1 MRGGQKEPLYRKVNT
16 RTHHV
21 DHGMN
26 GGEAR
31 WARNTKAT
39 KANESMRGSMHPGH
53 RHGLDYTPLYRF
65 LLSRLGRD
73 WDEVCSEALPR
84 IADRDALYH
93 MVARNPDE
101 ERDFVRLGENSYWS
115 GLRVNAANLLEKVAP
130 NLTAEAI
137 EPGCTC
143 CTHTFNGMVIA
154 FGKEQLDLAWKYVPV
169 SER

>member
-1 MRGGQKEPLYRKVNT
+1 MRGGQKEPLYRRVNT
-16 RTHHV
+16 RTHGVH
-21 DHGMN
+21 HGG

-39 KANESMRGSMHPGH
+39 KANESVRGSMHPGH

-73 WDEVCSEALPR
+73 WDAVVSEALPR

-93 MVARNPDE
+93 MVARRADD

-115 GLRVNAANLLEKVAP
+115 GLRVNAANLLERVAP
-130 NLTAEAI
+130 ELTTEAI

-143 CTHTFNGMVIA
+143 CTHTFNGVAIV
-154 FGKEQLDLAWKYVPV
+154 FSKQRLDIAWKYVPE

>member
-1 MRGGQKEPLYRKVNT
+1 MRGGQKQPLYRKVNS

-21 DHGMN
+21 DHGG

-31 WARNTKAT
+31 WARNTKAAKSSEAT
-39 KANESMRGSMHPGH
+39 HGSMHPGL

-84 IADRDALYH
+84 IANKDALYH
-93 MVARNPDE
+93 MVFRRGDDE
-101 ERDFVRLGENSYWS
+101 RAFVRLGENSYWS
-115 GLRVNAANLLEKVAP
+115 GLRVNAAHQLEKVAP
-130 NLTAEAI
+130 DVTAEAI

-143 CTHTFNGMVIA
+143 CTHTFNGVVIA
-154 FGKEQLDLAWKYVPV
+154 FSKEQLDLIWKYVPG
-169 SER
+169 SNG

>member
-1 MRGGQKEPLYRKVNT
+1 MRGAQKEPLYRKVNT

-31 WARNTKAT
+31 WERNTKAT
-39 KANESMRGSMHPGH
+39 KANGSMRGSMHPGH

-73 WDEVCSEALPR
+73 WDAVVSEALPR
-84 IADRDALYH
+84 IANRDALYH
-93 MVARNPDE
+93 LVARHSDE
-101 ERDFVRLGENSYWS
+101 ECAFVRLGENSYWS
-115 GLRVNAANLLEKVAP
+115 GLRVNAANLLEKVALD
-130 NLTAEAI
+130 LTAEAI

-143 CTHTFNGMVIA
+143 CTHTFNGVVIA
-154 FGKEQLDLAWKYVPV
+154 FSKEHLDVASKYKPE